1 MKTFFFLFTFL
12 KYKNRIFMRLNTEN
26 KNDQWIS
33 MVKANNYT
41 LKNNMTSGYDGRYN
55 ITEILNNTEIEKI
68 KENFNKYNL
77 LKTLED
83 KKIPIQHKIK
93 LIDNYN
99 KNNYQSVYVTNITKG
114 GLFKDWNFK
123 L

>member
-1 MKTFFFLFTFL
+1 MKTLFFLFTFL
-12 KYKNRIFMRLNTEN
+12 KYKNRTFMTLNTDN
-26 KNDQWIS
+26 KNDKWIS

-55 ITEILNNTEIEKI
+55 VTEITNYAEIEKI
-68 KENFNKYNL
+68 KNNFNKYNL

-83 KKIPIQHKIK
+83 NKIPIQHKIK
-93 LIDNYN
+93 LID
-99 KNNYQSVYVTNITKG
+99 KNNYQSVCSNNITKG